1 MTEKLDITKAYI
13 ELKETIEKGDHNQ
26 ILIVCN
32 KILNEYPSEKEA
44 MKSKIIALINLGKSE
59 EAINFIN
66 SNKCENENELEY
78 AYALYDTK
86 KFKES
91 IETINKGE
99 KNEIKSIL
107 LAQNYYKLNDYEK
120 AYEIYKN
127 IIEEKIKKEE
137 IENESDLF
145 TNYLASFTMTEN
157 KDDEEFFNDLKKYLS
172 SWESYYNYLINYIRK
187 RDINNSF
194 QIIKRVKNEYP
205 KLDDEFNELK
215 EILLNLYNIQNI
227 FEGFDLNKY
236 SIINKKF
243 ENFFKNYERNK
254 KDKDYI
260 RMMPYFYV
268 NYLNFKKDRDTTNEI
283 IKKLD
288 GFIKNKDINLSKEEE
303 KIIIKNKINILIRAN
318 KLKEAEELIPE
329 IKNDEEYNIYH
340 GLILYKNE
348 KDKETAIKKVKE
360 KISEKNNFKN
370 DLFIIQL
377 MLTSLTTKSIEDFH
391 KNLLEFVKKYKK
403 DCMNEY
409 FISFFI
415 GLYTSKKNMN
425 CLKEFIEE
433 YNIDELI
440 KNIGDIGDKNVV
452 RNIIKLIT
460 ESYNKSNEYEK
471 SVKFY
476 DYYLNNVNK
485 EDKEIKYLMIQ
496 ALAHTNIDKADSIR
510 RQIDETEIDLSNE
523 NINNLLNELFS
534 KFKKGEKGEKVENK
548 KKKRK
553 KKIRYP
559 KNFDPNH
566 PGPMPDP
573 ERWLPKMQKKKYKAK
588 NKLAHQGAIE
598 EPKK

>member
-91 IETINKGE
+91 IETIDKGE

-318 KLKEAEELIPE
+318 KLKEAEELIQE

-348 KDKETAIKKVKE
+348 KDKETSIKKVKE

-370 DLFIIQL
+370 DLFILQL